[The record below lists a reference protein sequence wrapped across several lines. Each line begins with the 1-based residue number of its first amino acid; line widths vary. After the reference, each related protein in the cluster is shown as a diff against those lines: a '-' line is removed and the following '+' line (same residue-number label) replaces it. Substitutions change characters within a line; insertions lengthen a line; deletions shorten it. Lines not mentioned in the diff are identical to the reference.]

1 MGMLICPICHGNGFV
16 AREPNESSEYPI
28 YYDYEEGKLTRIS
41 FSTTVKDCDHCMNRG
56 EIPD

>member
-56 EIPD
+56 EISD

>member
-16 AREPNESSEYPI
+16 AREPNESSEYPETT
-28 YYDYEEGKLTRIS
+28 YEEGKLTRIS
-41 FSTTVKDCDHCMNRG
+41 FSTTVKGCDRCMNRG

>member
-28 YYDYEEGKLTRIS
+28 YYDYEEGKLTHIS
-41 FSTTVKDCDHCMNRG
+41 FSTTVKGCDRCMNRG

>member
-16 AREPNESSEYPI
+16 AREPNEVSEYPELT
-28 YYDYEEGKLTRIS
+28 YEEGELTHIS
-41 FSTTVKDCDHCMNRG
+41 FSTTVKGCDRCMNYG